1 MRTGSTPLAGCI
13 AAAVLLAAS
22 IAFAAPASIGRVTAT
37 AGIVINR
44 ATGEV
49 IWERNPDLPLPPA
62 STTKVLTSLIALE
75 SARLNDTVRVSRT
88 AAAASPSK
96 IYLQPGWGMKV
107 DDLVYALMLK
117 SANDAAEVV
126 AEGLS
131 GSVDG
136 FAVRMTQKAR
146 ALGARNSVFQN
157 PHGLPAENHL
167 STARDL
173 TVIFEAAMRNSRFR
187 QIALTKATVIQPVSG
202 SKRRISLRTH
212 NRLLDGYQVPVI
224 GKTGYTRAAKRCFV
238 GAALGGDGNEYL
250 VAVLGSRDLWGD
262 LTRMLDYAYAGDR
275 APDLDAQMVQ
285 ADSDM
290 DLVPQRLRVARRAAS
305 NAGTKVTRANQR
317 RAPGEV
323 AKITVQR
330 PNGES
335 ETLSIGD
342 ADEDVR
348 VSRSQPKAVKGSY
361 VVQLA
366 TLGNSARAEQLRAA
380 AQRKGYRAAIHT
392 FGPAKKRQYRVRVE
406 GFATRK
412 AAERAAARLKGT
424 GGKVKPIVLA
434 ADS

>member
-1 MRTGSTPLAGCI
+1 MRSGSTPLGGCI
-13 AAAVLLAAS
+13 AAAVLLLATCAH
-22 IAFAAPASIGRVTAT
+22 AAPTSLGRVTAT
-37 AGIVINR
+37 AGILINR
-44 ATGEV
+44 STGEV
-49 IWERNPDLPLPPA
+49 IWQRNPDLPLPPA

-131 GSVDG
+131 GSVRG

-173 TVIFEAAMRNSRFR
+173 TVIFEAAMRNARFR
-187 QIALTKATVIQPVSG
+187 QVALTKATVIQPVSG
-202 SKRRISLRTH
+202 SKRRISLRNH

-262 LTRMLDYAYAGDR
+262 LTRMLDYAYAGER
-275 APDLDAQMVQ
+275 SPDLGVQMADV
-285 ADSDM
+285 DSDM
-290 DLVPQRLRVARRAAS
+290 DVVPQRLKAAGRAAS
-305 NAGTKVTRANQR
+305 KGVAKVKAGSTRGTQR
-317 RAPGEV
+317 EV
-323 AKITVQR
+323 ATVTVQR
-330 PNGES
+330 ADGER

-348 VSRSQPKAVKGSY
+348 VSRSQPKAVKGAY

-366 TLGNSARAEQLRAA
+366 TLGSAARAEQLRAA
-380 AQRKGYRAAIHT
+380 AQRKGYRAAVQAV
-392 FGPAKKRQYRVRVE
+392 GPSKKRQYRVRVE
-406 GFATRK
+406 GFATRR
-412 AAERAAARLKGT
+412 AAERAAARLRGT
-424 GGKVKPIVLA
+424 GGQVKPIVLA
-434 ADS
+434 ADA